1 MRQLKVQGLSDASC
15 LKSVSLVC
23 HCGRMLMCA
32 AACVCVCVRAC
43 LPLCACVCVCVCVC
57 GDALRTVYG
66 QDFGLYKYFN
76 YYLSTLFEY
85 TQLCDKKESKPSA
98 AKYYCS
104 SRLVAIVVTTR
115 LVMHRFPS
123 KRNSSRHRGLCRE
136 REKDTQTLH
145 TTRHSNITDDQT
157 PKHYRHPNI
166 TNDHMNVR
174 DILYNTD
181 VITSTVKLIVHSTV
195 GKLV

>member
-1 MRQLKVQGLSDASC
+1 MQVAWNLSVWCVTVEECSCVQL
-15 LKSVSLVC
+15 
-23 HCGRMLMCA
+23 H
-32 AACVCVCVRAC
+32 VCVCVRVCAC
-43 LPLCACVCVCVCVC
+43 LPLCACVCVCVC

-85 TQLCDKKESKPSA
+85 TRLCDKKESKPSA

-145 TTRHSNITDDQT
+145 TTRHSNITHDQT